1 MLNELKYLIGNSC
14 AAPAPSEDG
23 IYYPATIIGIS
34 IQPDGKQTL
43 ICQFDGTN
51 GPNHDFYPNELIG
64 EHPLSSVPSKQ
75 LSRGQQV
82 YLDVNGR
89 ETLGII
95 RNNTHDGYYDVGIQ
109 DGTIKVNDGN
119 IQVLKKQRK
128 PSVC

>member
-1 MLNELKYLIGNSC
+1 M
-14 AAPAPSEDG
+14 
-23 IYYPATIIGIS
+23 
-34 IQPDGKQTL
+34 
-43 ICQFDGTN
+43 
-51 GPNHDFYPNELIG
+51 
-64 EHPLSSVPSKQ
+64 
-75 LSRGQQV
+75 

-128 PSVC
+128 PSVSNIIYYMHDRQAPL